1 MTIHRA
7 QQIYEKLENHAKQRE
22 IIRRDEIE
30 NKIIYT
36 QTYVVGRKK
45 RQRDD
50 DS

>member
-7 QQIYEKLENHAKQRE
+7 QKIYVKLQNHATQRE

-45 RQRDD
+45 TAT
-50 DS
+50 

>member
-7 QQIYEKLENHAKQRE
+7 QQIYEKVKNQAKQRE
-22 IIRRDEIE
+22 FIRRDQIDD
-30 NKIIYT
+30 KITYT
-36 QTYVVGRKK
+36 RSYVLGRKK